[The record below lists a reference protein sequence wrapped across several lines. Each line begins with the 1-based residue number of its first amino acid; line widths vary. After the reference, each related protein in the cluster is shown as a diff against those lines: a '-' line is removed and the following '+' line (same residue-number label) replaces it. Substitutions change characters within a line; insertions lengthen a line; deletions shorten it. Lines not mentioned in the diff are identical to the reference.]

1 MTNSQTPAP
10 RPCTLW
16 GSTFDRNGVATPIP
30 NTMNGSIELWLHS
43 NSLPST
49 LVAHKVLGLGAQLT
63 PHILNLVT
71 DELKQAE
78 TILHQALHP
87 PLCLKDFMKHYD
99 ALHEAHK
106 PEKES
111 LGKMYVV
118 TDDNTMAPIMLFS
131 HQLNSYYLLK
141 SLLKDGYQ
149 KVTILNLDGTFY
161 AHGDAELFVN
171 AWEEE

>member
-16 GSTFDRNGVATPIP
+16 GSTFDAKVCTKIMARFSGSGEHKGKFCLQVHGQDGCPPLVETPLAGKNERSVFSEAI
-30 NTMNGSIELWLHS
+30 TAI
-43 NSLPST
+43 
-49 LVAHKVLGLGAQLT
+49 
-63 PHILNLVT
+63 
-71 DELKQAE
+71 
-78 TILHQALHP
+78 HQALHP